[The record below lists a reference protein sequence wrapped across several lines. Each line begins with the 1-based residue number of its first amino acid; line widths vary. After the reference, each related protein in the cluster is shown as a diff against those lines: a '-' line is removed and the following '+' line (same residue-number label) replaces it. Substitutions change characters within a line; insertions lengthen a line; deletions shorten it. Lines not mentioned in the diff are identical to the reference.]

1 MLLNTHQL
9 GVLSD
14 DGIGR
19 LARKTPA
26 VDCIAESGSLVAMR
40 PLTIHA
46 SSTSGDDR
54 PRRVLHLEYASA
66 ASLAPHID
74 LAVV

>member
-1 MLLNTHQL
+1 
-9 GVLSD
+9 LSD
-14 DGIGR
+14 DEIGR
-19 LARKTPA
+19 LARETPT
-26 VDCIAESGSLVAMR
+26 VDCIAESGGLVATR

-46 SSTSGDDR
+46 SSKSADDR
-54 PRRVLHLEYASA
+54 PRRVLHIEYASA